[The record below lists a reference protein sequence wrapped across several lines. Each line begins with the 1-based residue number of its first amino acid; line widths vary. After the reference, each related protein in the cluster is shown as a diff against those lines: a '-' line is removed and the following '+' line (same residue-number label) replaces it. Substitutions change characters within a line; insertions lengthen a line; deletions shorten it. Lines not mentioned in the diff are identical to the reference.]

1 MATQRTTTTTKESAL
16 PRGTGSVQMRRR
28 TYWMI
33 YSDELGKRIQE
44 NTKQTERDAAE
55 RVLVERAIEVLE
67 ARIALLKGLQHET
80 SKAESARALGKAG
93 DDTRR
98 GGRRESLRDDAP
110 KRRVRKTTARGG
122 KK

>member
-1 MATQRTTTTTKESAL
+1 
-16 PRGTGSVQMRRR
+16 MRRR

-98 GGRRESLRDDAP
+98 GGRRESVRDDAP
-110 KRRVRKTTARGG
+110 KRRVRKTTAGGG